1 MKNEKL
7 KILII
12 FSTLCLIWG
21 STWGMIRLGLE
32 SLTPLMSLGLRFA
45 LASILIFVVMKFR
58 NISIQMDKVSV
69 RLYIVMGFGSFVVPF
84 GLVYWAE
91 QFVPSGLSAV
101 LFAVYPFFVVL
112 FSYLAI
118 PSEVIG
124 FYKIFGIILAFT
136 GIFTIFY
143 DGLTIDISLYIWGM
157 SAIILS
163 GIMQAG
169 IAVTLKKYG
178 HHLHPLSMNF
188 IPLLIAGISLVII
201 GLIAEDTTKLI
212 FDSKAFI
219 SIIYLAAIGTVLTF
233 TSYYWLLK
241 RVSVVML
248 SLIAFITP
256 IVALIIGWIFFHE
269 NLSYRVLFGSIL
281 VLLGLLIAN
290 FRSFIKL
297 RDHKFLGNT
306 SSQRLQ

>member
-1 MKNEKL
+1 MNNQL

-12 FSTLCLIWG
+12 FSLLCLIWG

-32 SLTPLMSLGLRFA
+32 SLTPLFSAGLRFG
-45 LASILIFVVMKFR
+45 LASVLILIIMKFR
-58 NISIQMDKVSV
+58 KIQIQTDRVSLW
-69 RLYIVMGFGSFVVPF
+69 LYFIMGFGSFAIPF
-84 GLVYWAE
+84 SLVYWAE
-91 QFVPSGLSAV
+91 QFVPSGLASV

-118 PSEVIG
+118 PSEVFS
-124 FYKIFGIILAFT
+124 FYKIFGIIFAFA
-136 GIFTIFY
+136 GVLTIFY
-143 DGLTIDISLYIWGM
+143 DGLFVDITSYIWGM
-157 SAIILS
+157 SAIVLS

-178 HHLHPLSMNF
+178 QYLHPLSMNF
-188 IPLLIAGISLVII
+188 IPLALAGVFLVIF
-201 GLIAEDTTKLI
+201 GLLVEDTSKLN

-219 SIIYLAAIGTVLTF
+219 SIIYLAAVGTVLTF

-241 RVSVVML
+241 RVSVVLL

-269 NLSYRVLFGSIL
+269 KLSIRVLIGSVL
-281 VLLGLLIAN
+281 VLTGVLIAN
-290 FRSFIKL
+290 LNSIKKLTSHGLLRSK
-297 RDHKFLGNT
+297 
-306 SSQRLQ
+306 

>member
-7 KILII
+7 KILVI
-12 FSTLCLIWG
+12 FSLICLAWG
-21 STWGMIRLGLE
+21 STWGVIRLGLE
-32 SLTPLMSLGLRFA
+32 SLTPFISVGLRFT
-45 LASILIFVVMKFR
+45 LASILILIVMKFR
-58 NISIQMDKVSV
+58 NVQIQMDKVAL
-69 RLYIVMGFGSFVVPF
+69 RLYFIMGFGSFVIPF

-124 FYKIFGIILAFT
+124 FYRIFGIVFAFT
-136 GIFTIFY
+136 GIVTIFY
-143 DGLTIDISLYIWGM
+143 DGLNIDIASYIWGM
-157 SAIILS
+157 SAIVLS

-169 IAVTLKKYG
+169 NAVTLKKYG

-188 IPLLIAGISLVII
+188 IPMFVAGISLVII
-201 GLIAEDTTKLI
+201 GLLVEDTSKLI
-212 FDSKAFI
+212 FDSKAYF
-219 SIIYLAAIGTVLTF
+219 SIIYLAAIGTVVTF

-241 RVSVVML
+241 RVSVILL

-256 IVALIIGWIFFHE
+256 ILALIIGWIIFE
-269 NLSYRVLFGSIL
+269 EKLSNRLLFGSIL

-290 FRSFIKL
+290 FSSFKKL
-297 RDHKFLGNT
+297 RSYKFVRSG
-306 SSQRLQ
+306 S

>member
-12 FSTLCLIWG
+12 FSLLCLAWG
-21 STWGMIRLGLE
+21 STWGVIRLGLE
-32 SLTPLMSLGLRFA
+32 SLTPFISVGLRFT
-45 LASILIFVVMKFR
+45 LASILILIVMKFR
-58 NISIQMDKVSV
+58 NVKIQMDKVAL
-69 RLYIVMGFGSFVVPF
+69 RLYFIMGFGSFVIPF

-91 QFVPSGLSAV
+91 QFVPSGLAAV

-124 FYKIFGIILAFT
+124 FYRIFGIVFAFMGIL
-136 GIFTIFY
+136 TIFY
-143 DGLTIDISLYIWGM
+143 DGFNIDVTSYIWGM
-157 SAIILS
+157 SAIVLS

-169 IAVTLKKYG
+169 NAVTLKKFG

-188 IPLLIAGISLVII
+188 IPMLLAGISMLII
-201 GLIAEDTTKLI
+201 GVLIEDTSKLI
-212 FDSKAFI
+212 FGSKAFF
-219 SIIYLAAIGTVLTF
+219 SIIYLAAFGTVLTF

-241 RVSVVML
+241 RVSVILL

-256 IVALIIGWIFFHE
+256 ILALIIGWLFFAE
-269 NLSYRVLFGSIL
+269 KLSDRVLVGSIL

-290 FRSFIKL
+290 FSTFKKMRGINFVRNNL
-297 RDHKFLGNT
+297 
-306 SSQRLQ
+306 